1 MSHAKAYVD
10 PQRPDAGHCFE
21 QLFVLR
27 EQVKLVQNQ

>member
-1 MSHAKAYVD
+1 MSHAIVD

-27 EQVKLVQNQ
+27 EQAKLVQNQ

>member
-10 PQRPDAGHCFE
+10 PQKPDAGHCFE

-27 EQVKLVQNQ
+27 QQVKLVQNQ